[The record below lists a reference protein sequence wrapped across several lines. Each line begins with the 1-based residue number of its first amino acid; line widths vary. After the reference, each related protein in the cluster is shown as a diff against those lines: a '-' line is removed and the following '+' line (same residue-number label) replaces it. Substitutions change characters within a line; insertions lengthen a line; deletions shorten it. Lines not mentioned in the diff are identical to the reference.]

1 MNKFFVTPLFVLAL
15 FHSSANAENSE
26 LPNIDCSSARQKYED
41 AYKQYSQAVVAAQTQ
56 QKQQAEEY
64 SKQMAIVKSQAAQQQ
79 EMIEKGKALLA
90 KQEESMTKQAAHQ
103 ERFGKVL
110 DVWEKQQEQ
119 YQQYLNSL
127 TPGK

>member
-1 MNKFFVTPLFVLAL
+1 MNNIFTILLFVLVA
-15 FHSSANAENSE
+15 FHSSANAENSK
-26 LPNIDCSSARQKYED
+26 PSNSDCSPARQKYED

-64 SKQMAIVKSQAAQQQ
+64 SKQMAIVKSQTTQQQ
-79 EMIEKGKALLA
+79 EMLEKGKAILA
-90 KQEESMTKQAAHQ
+90 RQEESIVKQAALQ

-110 DVWEKQQEQ
+110 GVWEKQQEQ

-127 TPGK
+127 SSGK